1 MMAEYDSQSA
11 TSKWSEELSNTF
23 PSIAGKTEAGLQVVK
38 DISEFYRAR
47 AKIEDA
53 YAKQLA
59 ALYKSAPGAGF
70 FTKEPAITKEYRTL
84 RESLLAI
91 LEKGTKIS
99 DSHQEFA
106 NKINTDVCKSLD
118 NWVKNKTNDR
128 TKIVADGQKYL
139 QNVSAAK
146 ANVAKAKAEYERL
159 MKETDS
165 AKEKLI
171 KAEKDELNQ
180 PENKKL
186 PPITKKASQ
195 TWIQSKEKAKSLE
208 ASYQAAVKKAN
219 EELEAFRSE
228 RMPAI
233 VENLQKWEEDRW
245 NTLLASVK
253 ALKLAQESVPVLLE
267 QHNKDLMTN
276 YEAANIEEDF
286 REFIETNKKP
296 DIDETFE
303 FVPFKSKYE
312 EEEEEKKSTPV
323 EERKQETK
331 PAPVEEKKQE
341 KIIEPKSE
349 EQVKQEEAKKD
360 ADKKK
365 TQELK
370 ANLFGD
376 SDTSS
381 DIFK

>member
-1 MMAEYDSQSA
+1 MAEYDSQNA
-11 TSKWSEELSNTF
+11 TSKWSEELSNAF
-23 PSIAGKTEAGLQVVK
+23 PSIATKTEAGLQVVK
-38 DISEFYRAR
+38 DISEFYKAR
-47 AKIEDA
+47 AKIESD

-59 ALYKSAPGAGF
+59 TLYKSPPGAGF

-146 ANVAKAKAEYERL
+146 ANVAKAKAEYERI

-171 KAEKDELNQ
+171 KAEKDESSQ
-180 PENKKL
+180 PDNKKL

-195 TWIQSKEKAKSLE
+195 TWIQSREKAKSLE
-208 ASYQAAVKKAN
+208 SSYQAAVKNAN

-228 RMPAI
+228 RMPTI
-233 VENLQKWEEDRW
+233 VENLQKWEEERW

-267 QHNKDLMTN
+267 QHNKDLITN

-296 DIDETFE
+296 DIDESFE
-303 FVPFKSKYE
+303 FISFKSKYEDE
-312 EEEEEKKSTPV
+312 EEEEEKKQTPV

-331 PAPVEEKKQE
+331 PVEEKKQE
-341 KIIEPKSE
+341 KISEPKSE
-349 EQVKQEEAKKD
+349 EQTKQEEAKKD